1 MASLRDLVRTLLP
14 LARPVGVAA
23 DDDPGLDREVFWV
36 RLLRAREPAVDSPE
50 AGDLVIVPFAALA
63 AVAPTAP
70 RAEALGEA
78 LARARVA
85 AVVLLAPDGDG
96 ADDAAVN
103 AAEKATDALGAAASR
118 GGVTVLRTQGEDAP
132 ALERSVIGFIVNR
145 RAELDRRAG
154 ALEAQLARLSLGGGG
169 LDSLA
174 AAIGSFLGRAVAIE
188 GRRGD
193 PIAIH
198 TPAELASG
206 AAAVSRYLARPSGA
220 ALRVPIP
227 APADEPAA
235 GGRLV
240 LLGDEP
246 PTEMERI
253 AGERIAALL
262 ALELARDSAIR
273 HAREQS
279 RRAEPLPAD
288 GPPWVVL
295 VARQGAS
302 DATLD
307 PAAREE
313 TRAALRQLVPARR
326 LSLRGTSESIELRLV
341 AATPPD
347 DPEGLLIAGRIASFL
362 GQSVA
367 VSAAFADPSERP
379 AAEAAARMTLEATEA
394 LDDPPAVARTA
405 RLAAYRLLG
414 SAMNLPDGR
423 RQARDLLAPILVG
436 RESVQEERL
445 RTLRAVLESAS
456 LAEAAARL
464 GVHRNTIA
472 YRLGRL
478 EAMGGWDLADP
489 DLRVALSLATRV
501 LRRPT

>member
-14 LARPVGVAA
+14 LALPVGGEPT
-23 DDDPGLDREVFWV
+23 DDAVLDREVFWV

-50 AGDLVIVPFAALA
+50 AGDLVIVPSAALA
-63 AVAPTAP
+63 VVAPTVAQ
-70 RAEALGEA
+70 AEALGA
-78 LARARVA
+78 GLASTRVA
-85 AVVLLAPDGDG
+85 AVVLVVPNGDG
-96 ADDAAVN
+96 A
-103 AAEKATDALGAAASR
+103 AESAESSELAGALGAAAAR
-118 GGVTVLRTQGEDAP
+118 GGVTVLRTSGDDAA

-154 ALEAQLARLSLGGGG
+154 ALEAQLARLSLAGGG

-206 AAAVSRYLARPSGA
+206 PPAVSRYLARPSAA

-262 ALELARDSAIR
+262 ALELARDAAIR
-273 HAREQS
+273 QAREQS

-288 GPPWVVL
+288 GPPWVVV
-295 VARQGAS
+295 VARQGAT

-307 PAAREE
+307 RGTREE

-341 AATPPD
+341 AAAPPD
-347 DPEGLLIAGRIASFL
+347 DPDGLLIAGRIASFL

-367 VSAAFADPSERP
+367 VSTPFSDPGDRP
-379 AAEAAARMTLEATEA
+379 AAEAAARTTLEATEV
-394 LDDPPAVARTA
+394 LEDPPAVARA
-405 RLAAYRLLG
+405 NRLAAYRLLG
-414 SAMNLPDGR
+414 SVMNLPDGQ
-423 RQARDLLAPILVG
+423 RQARELLAPVLVG
-436 RESVQEERL
+436 RRGVQEERL
-445 RTLRAVLESAS
+445 KTLQAVLESAS

-472 YRLGRL
+472 YRVGRL
-478 EAMGGWDLADP
+478 EALGGWDLADP
-489 DLRVALSLATRV
+489 DLRVALSLATRI
-501 LRRPT
+501 LRRSS